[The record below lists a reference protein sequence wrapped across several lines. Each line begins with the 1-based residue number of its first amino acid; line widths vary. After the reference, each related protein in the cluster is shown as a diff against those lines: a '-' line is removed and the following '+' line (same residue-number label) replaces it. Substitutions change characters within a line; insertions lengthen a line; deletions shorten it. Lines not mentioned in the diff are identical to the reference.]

1 MGRESGGLGISTGTK
16 AESDAIGVAGR
27 QTPSRDGGASGEA
40 GHSLGGDA
48 PVDGVGTDS
57 LTLLDGGLDGAEG
70 TGVSARS
77 DARAPHLPRTLQ
89 RGLRGEIG
97 TGSEGDHG
105 AEPR

>member
-1 MGRESGGLGISTGTK
+1 
-16 AESDAIGVAGR
+16 
-27 QTPSRDGGASGEA
+27 
-40 GHSLGGDA
+40 
-48 PVDGVGTDS
+48 
-57 LTLLDGGLDGAEG
+57 
-70 TGVSARS
+70 VSARS